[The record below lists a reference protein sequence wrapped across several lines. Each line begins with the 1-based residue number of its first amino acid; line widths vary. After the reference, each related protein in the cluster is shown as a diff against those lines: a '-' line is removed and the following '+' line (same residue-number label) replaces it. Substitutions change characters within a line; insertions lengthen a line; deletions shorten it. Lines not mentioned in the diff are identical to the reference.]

1 LALKARL
8 PSASPIDS
16 FAGDGGL
23 ICYSGRSSDQYRLAA
38 IYVDKILKGSRPAD
52 LPVQRPVNFDLR
64 INVKTAGMLGLVVP
78 PTMLA
83 LAEEVIE

>member
-16 FAGDGGL
+16 FARDGGL

-52 LPVQRPVNFDLR
+52 LHVQRPVNFDLR
-64 INVKTAGMLGLVVP
+64 ISVKTAGMLGLVVP